1 MFRLHAAF
9 DIDFFFSR
17 IKCFFLYIYIFKNT
31 NTIRII
37 FRTLSIFIPPFFLW
51 IFILIYDYCYPHD
64 IKSDNI
70 IAQNIR
76 IFQKSKKER
85 LNRFNFKKKTPSL
98 SLSFSQ
104 TIVRDGDIIAHVSL
118 PTLSPSTSSIIVT
131 KASVQVYNDEGWKR
145 VATWTPSSPRRE
157 KLLYATFVSHR
168 TLHVTS
174 VIDRGFKAWPPWCT
188 RFSLS
193 VCVLL
198 YANGVTFSILHYQS
212 NPFPFCDF
220 LSTKRSEFVPFFG
233 ARELD
238 NFSNFPFFFENVTCW
253 RNFLILR
260 FHGKNGEQK
269 EGNIATLNGGWIGE
283 KYIYIFSFQGYH
295 PPSVFAT
302 QFSGFW
308 PPGVRYSTPSRGW
321 LRRFW
326 LNFLRLMKAP
336 YMSPG
341 EKRTCTS
348 PPPVNPSFDEGNA
361 QFLQS
366 GRYSNVELEKG
377 GGVVSS

>member
-76 IFQKSKKER
+76 IFQESKKER

-260 FHGKNGEQK
+260 FQGWGTEGGGGKHCHIEWG
-269 EGNIATLNGGWIGE
+269 LNWRKI
-283 KYIYIFSFQGYH
+283 YIYILVPRISSSLGLCRSDSIFGILAPRGAIFD
-295 PPSVFAT
+295 T
-302 QFSGFW
+302 LSG
-308 PPGVRYSTPSRGW
+308 V
-321 LRRFW
+321 
-326 LNFLRLMKAP
+326 AP
-336 YMSPG
+336 A
-341 EKRTCTS
+341 
-348 PPPVNPSFDEGNA
+348 VLA
-361 QFLQS
+361 
-366 GRYSNVELEKG
+366 
-377 GGVVSS
+377 

>member
-260 FHGKNGEQK
+260 FQGWGTEGGGGKYCHIEWG
-269 EGNIATLNGGWIGE
+269 LNWRKI
-283 KYIYIFSFQGYH
+283 YIYIYSRSKDIILPRSLPKRLNFRD
-295 PPSVFAT
+295 
-302 QFSGFW
+302 SG
-308 PPGVRYSTPSRGW
+308 PPGCDIRHP
-321 LRRFW
+321 L
-326 LNFLRLMKAP
+326 
-336 YMSPG
+336 
-341 EKRTCTS
+341 
-348 PPPVNPSFDEGNA
+348 
-361 QFLQS
+361 
-366 GRYSNVELEKG
+366 G
-377 GGVVSS
+377 GGSGGSGLISCG

>member
-1 MFRLHAAF
+1 MFLF
-9 DIDFFFSR
+9 I
-17 IKCFFLYIYIFKNT
+17 YIYIFK

-76 IFQKSKKER
+76 IFQESKKER
-85 LNRFNFKKKTPSL
+85 LNRFNFKKKTPSF

-188 RFSLS
+188 RFSPSLYVYYYTRMGWHFRFCTIKVTLFPS
-193 VCVLL
+193 VIFFRRGGASL
-198 YANGVTFSILHYQS
+198 
-212 NPFPFCDF
+212 FPSLGLENWIIFRIF
-220 LSTKRSEFVPFFG
+220 LSSSRMLPVG
-233 ARELD
+233 
-238 NFSNFPFFFENVTCW
+238 V
-253 RNFLILR
+253 
-260 FHGKNGEQK
+260 
-269 EGNIATLNGGWIGE
+269 
-283 KYIYIFSFQGYH
+283 IF
-295 PPSVFAT
+295 
-302 QFSGFW
+302 
-308 PPGVRYSTPSRGW
+308 
-321 LRRFW
+321 
-326 LNFLRLMKAP
+326 
-336 YMSPG
+336 
-341 EKRTCTS
+341 
-348 PPPVNPSFDEGNA
+348 
-361 QFLQS
+361 
-366 GRYSNVELEKG
+366 
-377 GGVVSS
+377 

>member
-1 MFRLHAAF
+1 MRYAYWEILWEWIPPFQKLIIIPLVSLLERVSF
-9 DIDFFFSR
+9 TRCVRYWFFFLELNVS
-17 IKCFFLYIYIFKNT
+17 FYIYIFKNT

-76 IFQKSKKER
+76 IFQESKKER
-85 LNRFNFKKKTPSL
+85 LNRFNFKKKTPSFSL
-98 SLSFSQ
+98 SLSLKLLFTMEISSRTCLSQ
-104 TIVRDGDIIAHVSL
+104 LFLLSFL
-118 PTLSPSTSSIIVT
+118 PPSTSSIIVT

-145 VATWTPSSPRRE
+145 IATWTPSSPRRE

-220 LSTKRSEFVPFFG
+220 LSMKRSEFVPFFG

-238 NFSNFPFFFENVTCW
+238 NF
-253 RNFLILR
+253 RIFLSSSRILPV
-260 FHGKNGEQK
+260 GV
-269 EGNIATLNGGWIGE
+269 
-283 KYIYIFSFQGYH
+283 IF
-295 PPSVFAT
+295 
-302 QFSGFW
+302 
-308 PPGVRYSTPSRGW
+308 
-321 LRRFW
+321 
-326 LNFLRLMKAP
+326 
-336 YMSPG
+336 
-341 EKRTCTS
+341 
-348 PPPVNPSFDEGNA
+348 
-361 QFLQS
+361 
-366 GRYSNVELEKG
+366 
-377 GGVVSS
+377 

>member
-238 NFSNFPFFFENVTCW
+238 NFSNFPFFFENITCW

-260 FHGKNGEQK
+260 FQGWGTEGGKHCHIEWG
-269 EGNIATLNGGWIGE
+269 LNWRKI
-283 KYIYIFSFQGYH
+283 YIYILVPRISSSLGLCRSDSIFGIL
-295 PPSVFAT
+295 A
-302 QFSGFW
+302 
-308 PPGVRYSTPSRGW
+308 PPGCDIRHP
-321 LRRFW
+321 L
-326 LNFLRLMKAP
+326 
-336 YMSPG
+336 
-341 EKRTCTS
+341 
-348 PPPVNPSFDEGNA
+348 
-361 QFLQS
+361 
-366 GRYSNVELEKG
+366 G
-377 GGVVSS
+377 GGSGGSGLISCG